1 MEASKILKIPLLV
14 TEQYPKGLGKTIP
27 ELSIDHACHVFE
39 KTKFSMVTTDSL
51 PAINKLCDGKLQSVV
66 LFGIEASFNYLL
78 LIFLMIFRANVNKLC
93 SIILHCS

>member
-1 MEASKILKIPLLV
+1 MDASKVLNIPLLV

-39 KTKFSMVTTDSL
+39 KTKFSMVTQESL

-66 LFGIEASFNYLL
+66 LFGIEASFNQLL
-78 LIFLMIFRANVNKLC
+78 YTYSDQIMLTVQGRTFKRQC
-93 SIILHCS
+93 